1 MKNLPNTKLIIL
13 LLLLLLIGTIA
24 FKQNTQSQ
32 LKTVAAPSAKQVAIA
47 RQFIEPNPNSLPV
60 LKNPFKPLEVPLLAA
75 GNTNVSSAPILTGIV
90 SQNNEFLAIISAQG
104 KSDFYKINQPVLE
117 YTLAEINSTSVL
129 LHNERTQQQIM
140 LHLKE

>member
-13 LLLLLLIGTIA
+13 LLLLLLTGTIA
-24 FKQNTQSQ
+24 FKQKTQPQ
-32 LKTVAAPSAKQVAIA
+32 LKTVAAPAAKQVAIA
-47 RQFIEPNPNSLPV
+47 RQFIEPNPASLPV
-60 LKNPFKPLEVPLLAA
+60 LKNPFKPLATPLLAA
-75 GNTNVSSAPILTGIV
+75 NDASISSVPILTGII

-104 KSDFYKINQPVLE
+104 KSDFYKINQSVLE

-129 LHNERTQQQIM
+129 LHNQRTQQQVM